1 MLDLIVAGGLAV
13 LPDGAQPAD
22 IGIAGGRIATIGA
35 PGGLAGLPAAR
46 TLDATGRIVVPGGID
61 PHVHCGFP
69 ITGTGAE
76 SAPPAQVSRAA
87 LHGGTTTLLDFVICD
102 HGRSLQ
108 AAIEARQAAWAGA
121 CHCDYGFHL
130 WLSGKVPEAQLAAL
144 PEAIQAGHASVK
156 LFTTDSRPTQKG
168 RMVPA
173 GSQWEVLKLVAAAG
187 GIAAIHAEDDDLVM
201 HMYEKLIREQR
212 VGFEHMAEVHS
223 TLSEELS
230 FRRVIGLAEA
240 VPGAALYL
248 MHVSAATGVAA
259 VAESRARGFPIYG
272 ETLHQYLLYEQA
284 DYRRPNG
291 QIYHTYPSLKFP
303 ADQAA
308 LWRGTRDG
316 ALQCIATDE
325 VCCPLKV
332 KLHGS
337 RIDDTTGGNA
347 GAEPRLAL
355 MYTEMVVERGYG
367 LAEFVR
373 LTSTNAARIMGLY
386 PRKGCLAVGA
396 DADIAV
402 LDPSAGRILR
412 HQDLH
417 EADYTPWEGR
427 RVAIW
432 PSATILRGKLVVEAG
447 QFLGA
452 PTDGQF
458 VPRKLADEIRH
469 RPAV

>member
-1 MLDLIVAGGLAV
+1 MLDLVVAGGLAV
-13 LPDGAQPAD
+13 LPGGAQPAD
-22 IGIAGGRIATIGA
+22 IGVAGGRIAAIGA
-35 PGGLAGLPAAR
+35 PGSLAGLPAAR
-46 TLDATGRIVVPGGID
+46 TIDAAGQIVVPGGID

-69 ITGTGAE
+69 ITGTGADT
-76 SAPPAQVSRAA
+76 APPAHVSRAA
-87 LHGGTTTLLDFVICD
+87 LHGGTTTMLDFVICD
-102 HGRSLQ
+102 HASGLQ
-108 AAIEARQAAWAGA
+108 ESIEARQRAWAGA

-130 WLSGKVPEAQLAAL
+130 WLSGKVPEAHLAAL
-144 PEAIQAGHASVK
+144 PEAIQDGHASVK

-173 GSQWEVLKLVAAAG
+173 GSQWEVLKIVAASG
-187 GIAAIHAEDDDLVM
+187 GIAAIHAEDDDIVM

-272 ETLHQYLLYEQA
+272 ETLHLYLLHDQTA
-284 DYRRPNG
+284 YRRPNG

-303 ADQAA
+303 EDQAA
-308 LWRGTRDG
+308 LWRGARDG
-316 ALQCIATDE
+316 ALQCIATDGL
-325 VCCPLKV
+325 CCPLQI
-332 KLHGS
+332 KLHGR

-347 GAEPRLAL
+347 SVEPRLAL
-355 MYTEMVVERGYG
+355 MYSEMVVERGYS
-367 LAEFVR
+367 LEAFVR
-373 LTSTNAARIMGLY
+373 LTSTNAARIMGLH
-386 PRKGCLAVGA
+386 PRKGCLAVGS

-402 LDPSAGRILR
+402 LDPNAGRILR

-417 EADYTPWEGR
+417 EADYTAWEGR

-432 PSATILRGKLVVEAG
+432 PSATILRGKLVVEHG
-447 QFLGA
+447 KFLGA
-452 PTDGQF
+452 PSDGQF
-458 VPRKLADEIRH
+458 VPRKLDAEIIS